1 MAFKND
7 LHDASRFF
15 RAWIDGPM
23 VMGAIAPSGNA
34 LATVVAK
41 QVDPKSHGPVI
52 ELGPG
57 TGSMTEALI
66 KRGIDPKRLI
76 LIEFNKAFC
85 DALEDR
91 FNGAMIL
98 HGDAYQIGNVLKNLH
113 INPVAAVVSGLPLYS
128 RPQAERIRLVSDAFR
143 YMAPGAPFIQFTYAA
158 TSPIPIDCPDISAEG
173 LPLVWLNLPPA
184 RVWIYREKSKRLI

>member
-1 MAFKND
+1 
-7 LHDASRFF
+7 
-15 RAWIDGPM
+15 M
-23 VMGAIAPSGNA
+23 VVGAIAPSGNA
-34 LATVVAK
+34 LANVVAK
-41 QVDPKSHGPVI
+41 QVDPSSLGPII

-57 TGSMTEALI
+57 TGSMTDALI

-91 FNGAMIL
+91 FKGATIL
-98 HGDAYQIGNVLKNLH
+98 HGDAYQIGKALSNLPM
-113 INPVAAVVSGLPLYS
+113 NPAAAVVSGIPLYS
-128 RPQAERIRLVSDAFR
+128 RPKEERIRLVREAFR

-158 TSPIPIDCPDISAEG
+158 TSPIPLDTDDIAAEA

>member
-23 VMGAIAPSGNA
+23 AMGAIAPSGNA
-34 LATVVAK
+34 LTSLVAK
-41 QVDPKSHGPVI
+41 QVDPTSPGPVI

-57 TGSMTEALI
+57 TGSMTDALI
-66 KRGIDPKRLI
+66 KRGVDPKRLI
-76 LIEFNKAFC
+76 LIEFNKTFC
-85 DALEDR
+85 GLLKDR
-91 FNGAMIL
+91 FKGATVL
-98 HGDAYQIGNVLKNLH
+98 HADAYQMGYALQPH
-113 INPVAAVVSGLPLYS
+113 SINSAAAVVSGLPLYS
-128 RPQAERIRLVSDAFR
+128 RPQEERIRLVREAFC

-158 TSPIPIDCPDISAEG
+158 TSPIPLDTHDIAAEA

-184 RVWIYREKSKRLI
+184 RVWIYRKKSNRLI

>member
-1 MAFKND
+1 MAFKDD

-34 LATVVAK
+34 LANVVAK
-41 QVDPKSHGPVI
+41 QVDPSSLGPII

-57 TGSMTEALI
+57 TGSMTDALI

-76 LIEFNKAFC
+76 LIEFNKTFC
-85 DALEDR
+85 GLLKDR
-91 FNGAMIL
+91 FKGATVL
-98 HGDAYQIGNVLKNLH
+98 HGDAYQMGHALKNLS
-113 INPVAAVVSGLPLYS
+113 INPAAAVVSGLPLYS
-128 RPQAERIRLVSDAFR
+128 RPQEERIRLVREAFR

-158 TSPIPIDCPDISAEG
+158 TSPIPLDTHDIAAEG

-184 RVWIYREKSKRLI
+184 RVWIYRKKSNRLI

>member
-1 MAFKND
+1 
-7 LHDASRFF
+7 
-15 RAWIDGPM
+15 M
-23 VMGAIAPSGNA
+23 VMGAIVPSGNA

-66 KRGIDPKRLI
+66 KRGVDPKRLI
-76 LIEFNKAFC
+76 LIEFNKTFC
-85 DALEDR
+85 EVLADR
-91 FNGAMIL
+91 FKSATIL

-143 YMAPGAPFIQFTYAA
+143 YMAPKAPFIQFTYAA
-158 TSPIPIDCPDISAEG
+158 TSPIPLDCPDISAEG

-184 RVWIYREKSKRLI
+184 RVWIYRKKSNRLI

>member
-34 LATVVAK
+34 LANVVAK
-41 QVDPKSHGPVI
+41 QVDPSSLGPII

-57 TGSMTEALI
+57 TGSMTDALI

-76 LIEFNKAFC
+76 LIEFNKTFC
-85 DALEDR
+85 GLLKDR
-91 FNGAMIL
+91 FKDATVL
-98 HGDAYQIGNVLKNLH
+98 HGDAYQMGHALKNLS
-113 INPVAAVVSGLPLYS
+113 INPAAAVVSGLPLYS
-128 RPQAERIRLVSDAFR
+128 RPQEERIRLVREAFR

-158 TSPIPIDCPDISAEG
+158 TSPIPLDTHDIVAEG

-184 RVWIYREKSKRLI
+184 RVWIYRKKSNRLI